1 MFRRINKNMM
11 IIIVLQ
17 FVLLVLYYN
26 VPNNKEAYPRHETYE
41 DENKSDKSA
50 SKYIFNCTNINSI
63 RLFKYDIGGGMSK
76 TIDIGTFER
85 ETVVVKRLSPRKNPK
100 ERDAQFREVLFM
112 KDILMRDQLDH
123 PSIIKMLGF
132 CVNHLKH
139 DLDIYQG
146 YLPFGDISAVY
157 EFGKEFRIAEAKFR
171 IEERLNHALD
181 IADLISYLHH
191 SPLGSLKLVD
201 FLPYDHFLMV
211 KGKIKL
217 IDLDYINNVEPT
229 CYFSSGCSYYNITCQ
244 PLNSYE
250 IQYTNCKSTNNC
262 TIGVCR
268 GTNLKHNMA
277 RFTESFFAHLL
288 KPELYP
294 LDKQKKLIQLLLRL
308 DKHDIYIDDLL
319 DELRG
324 IKQTFPIFKEN
335 L

>member
-1 MFRRINKNMM
+1 MFRRINKNM
-11 IIIVLQ
+11 IIIILLQ
-17 FVLLVLYYN
+17 LVLIYMVLNYN
-26 VPNNKEAYPRHETYE
+26 VSNTEQTYSRHNINE
-41 DENKSDKSA
+41 DDKKSA
-50 SKYIFNCTNINSI
+50 RSLTKYIFNCTNINNI

-76 TIDIGTFER
+76 SIDIGTFEG

-100 ERDAQFREVLFM
+100 ERNAQFREVLFM

-139 DLDIYQG
+139 DLNIYKG

-157 EFGKEFRIAEAKFR
+157 EFGQEFKIAKVKFK
-171 IEERLNHALD
+171 IEERLNHAVDL
-181 IADLISYLHH
+181 ADLIFYLHH

-217 IDLDYINNVEPT
+217 IDLDYISNVEPS
-229 CYFSSGCSYYNITCQ
+229 CEFSTGCAYYNITCQ
-244 PLNSYE
+244 PLNNYE
-250 IQYTNCKSTNNC
+250 IQYTNCKSISNC

-268 GTNLKHNMA
+268 GTNLKHNLA
-277 RFTESFFAHLL
+277 RFTESFFVHLL

-294 LDKQKKLIQLLLRL
+294 LDMQDKLLQLLQRL
-308 DKHDIYIDDLL
+308 EKHNIHIDDIL
-319 DELRG
+319 DELRD
-324 IKQTFPIFKEN
+324 IKQAYARH
-335 L
+335 